1 MPTRAPAT
9 ICYLDA
15 DDEITTAVGRLRSAE
30 QERVLLVLPPGSRIA
45 TSRINFRLLAME
57 ARQHRRRL
65 AIVAGDPGVRAIAA
79 SAGLAAYASVAEY
92 EAASEEGSETATDHA
107 PGSGAGGAGAS
118 GVGGAAIG
126 GSAPADASAEA
137 VGGSPL
143 ERIAARWDSIGVGRP
158 SVDAAGPGEPAAAVG
173 PRSGLDRQAAVAR
186 PSWRERGRRLRW
198 PLVALLVLLIGLSA
212 FAAYLLLPS
221 ATIAVTPRVEPV
233 GPVRLAVVADPDVR
247 RPDLSAGLVP
257 ATRLEIPLSVR
268 DEFRATG
275 VKVTETMA
283 SGVVRFRSENT
294 LFDVTV
300 PAGTRVSTESGTE
313 FVTTAPVVVP
323 RASFA
328 TGPTSKD
335 AAIEAVRAGPGGNVA
350 AGAVTREPGTLQA
363 ALISVTNP
371 AGTSGGTRQETRFVS
386 RKDYDAAVKALTERV
401 AGQFSAALQDPAT
414 VPNGLRLF
422 PDTARRGRLAAEP
435 TAGEAVGTRADSF
448 ELAVSGTGTATAV
461 DESAVGQ
468 LALARLRQSVPAGH
482 ELFPDSLATEVGKGT
497 PRGENVEYAVEARRE
512 QWRPVRAEAL
522 LAEVKGRKVSDA
534 RRILAQYGSAEV
546 QTWPAYVDWVPTL
559 DFRLAVTVRDPRR
572 SK

>member
-300 PAGTRVSTESGTE
+300 PAGTRIGTASGVE
-313 FVTTAPVVVP
+313 FVTTEAVVVP
-323 RASFA
+323 KASFA
-328 TGPTSKD
+328 TNTRGTKD
-335 AAIEAVRAGPGGNVA
+335 APVEAVRPGPEGNVPA
-350 AGAVTREPGTLQA
+350 ASITRAPSPLQA
-363 ALISVTNP
+363 ALV
-371 AGTSGGTRQETRFVS
+371 FVS
-386 RKDYDAAVKALTERV
+386 NPSPTTGGSRTETHVVTAKDYDAAVHSLTR
-401 AGQFSAALQDPAT
+401 
-414 VPNGLRLF
+414 RL
-422 PDTARRGRLAAEP
+422 DDELAAELKARASGQGP
-435 TAGEAVGTRADSF
+435 TIYPETAERGRASASPREGEVVDREAESF
-448 ELAVSGTGTATAV
+448 ELTVSATATVTAV
-461 DESAVGQ
+461 DESRFREIA
-468 LALARLRQSVPAGH
+468 AARLRQDLGSGY
-482 ELFPDSLATEVGKGT
+482 ELLEDSITTRSGRGT
-497 PRGENVEYAVEARRE
+497 VDGGRVEYTLEAAGARWRRPDP
-512 QWRPVRAEAL
+512 QAL
-522 LAEVKGRKVSDA
+522 LDQVKGRKVSDA
-534 RRILAQYGSAEV
+534 QGILAAYGSVEID
-546 QTWPAYVDWVPTL
+546 TWPGFVDWVPG
-559 DFRLAVTVRDPRR
+559 LAQRVTVTVREPRR
-572 SK
+572 